1 MNKLTEEQINQNDD
15 LSTSEVKQDIKD
27 TREEIDNYRD
37 EKNILMKNPPENK
50 VRIYFLG
57 GKISRRQIFID
68 KLQQILDCR
77 EKQND

>member
-1 MNKLTEEQINQNDD
+1 MTNAQVKQNDNIP
-15 LSTSEVKQDIKD
+15 TSEIEQDIKD

>member
-1 MNKLTEEQINQNDD
+1 MTNAQVKQNDNIP
-15 LSTSEVKQDIKD
+15 TSEIEQDIKD

-37 EKNILMKNPPENK
+37 EKNILMKNPAENR

>member
-1 MNKLTEEQINQNDD
+1 MTNAQVKQNDNIP
-15 LSTSEVKQDIKD
+15 TSEIEQDIKD

-68 KLQQILDCR
+68 KLQQILDYR
-77 EKQND
+77 QEKIK